1 MFAFM
6 YMWWFWFAF
15 VLLFSVPVGYGWG
28 YRGWG
33 APYPTYIQ
41 RRRMRYAAN
50 TSTSA
55 AFDHEAWGTR
65 RRPHL
70 GTDAL
75 RRRLFRR
82 PVLVA
87 LNFAAAAL
95 RPSSGVSARL
105 RILGAGRSHRCSISS
120 S

>member
-55 AFDHEAWGTR
+55 AFDHEAWGR
-65 RRPHL
+65 GGDL
-70 GTDAL
+70 IWGL
-75 RRRLFRR
+75 MLFG
-82 PVLVA
+82 VVCFVA
-87 LNFAAAAL
+87 LFL
-95 RPSSGVSARL
+95 WR
-105 RILGAGRSHRCSISS
+105 
-120 S
+120 